1 MLLRMA
7 EVAQLLGVKPSRAYS
22 IIKQLNQELTAQ
34 GYMTL
39 SGRIEKSYLLER
51 FGLKE
56 EVKSNG

>member
-7 EVAQLLGVKPSRAYS
+7 EVAQLLDVKPSRAYS

-56 EVKSNG
+56 EDKINA

>member
-7 EVAQLLGVKPSRAYS
+7 EVAQLLDVKPSRAYS
-22 IIKQLNQELTAQ
+22 IIKQLNNELTAQ

-56 EVKSNG
+56 VEEK

>member
-1 MLLRMA
+1 MLLRMT
-7 EVAQLLGVKPSRAYS
+7 EVAQLLEVKPSRAYS

-39 SGRIEKSYLLER
+39 SGRVEKSYLLER

-56 EVKSNG
+56 EDKSNG

>member
-7 EVAQLLGVKPSRAYS
+7 EVAQLLDVKPSRAYS
-22 IIKQLNQELTAQ
+22 IIKQLNNELTAQ

-39 SGRIEKSYLLER
+39 SGRIERSYLLER

-56 EVKSNG
+56 EDKSNG

>member
-7 EVAQLLGVKPSRAYS
+7 EVAQLLDVKPSRAYS
-22 IIKQLNQELTAQ
+22 IIKQLNKELIAQ

-39 SGRIEKSYLLER
+39 SGRIERSYLLER

-56 EVKSNG
+56 EDKNNG

>member
-7 EVAQLLGVKPSRAYS
+7 EVAQLLDVKPSRAYS
-22 IIKQLNQELTAQ
+22 IIKQLNNELTAQ

-39 SGRIEKSYLLER
+39 SGRIERSYLLER

-56 EVKSNG
+56 AEGK

>member
-7 EVAQLLGVKPSRAYS
+7 EVAQLLDVKPSRAYS

-39 SGRIEKSYLLER
+39 SGRVEKSYLLER

-56 EVKSNG
+56 EDKINA

>member
-7 EVAQLLGVKPSRAYS
+7 EVVQLLDVKPSRAYS
-22 IIKQLNQELTAQ
+22 IIKQLNNELTAQ

-39 SGRIEKSYLLER
+39 SGRIERSYLLER

-56 EVKSNG
+56 EDKSND

>member
-7 EVAQLLGVKPSRAYS
+7 EVAQLLDVKPSRAYS
-22 IIKQLNQELTAQ
+22 IIKQLNNELTAQ

-39 SGRIEKSYLLER
+39 SGRIERSYLLER

-56 EVKSNG
+56 EDKSND

>member
-22 IIKQLNQELTAQ
+22 IIKQLNNELTAQ

-39 SGRIEKSYLLER
+39 SGRVERSYLLER

-56 EVKSNG
+56 EDKSNG

>member
-7 EVAQLLGVKPSRAYS
+7 EVAQLLDVKPSRAYS

-39 SGRIEKSYLLER
+39 SGRIERSYLLER

-56 EVKSNG
+56 EDKSNG

>member
-7 EVAQLLGVKPSRAYS
+7 EVAQLLDVKPSRAYS
-22 IIKQLNQELTAQ
+22 IIKQLNQELTTQ

>member
-7 EVAQLLGVKPSRAYS
+7 EVAQLLDVKPSRAYS
-22 IIKQLNQELTAQ
+22 IIKQLNNELTAQ

-39 SGRIEKSYLLER
+39 SGRIERSYLLER

-56 EVKSNG
+56 EDGSNG

>member
-56 EVKSNG
+56 VEEK

>member
-7 EVAQLLGVKPSRAYS
+7 EVAQLLDVKPSRAYS
-22 IIKQLNQELTAQ
+22 IIKQLNNELTAQ

-39 SGRIEKSYLLER
+39 SGRIERSYLIER

-56 EVKSNG
+56 EDKSNG

>member
-7 EVAQLLGVKPSRAYS
+7 EVAQLLDVKPSRAYS
-22 IIKQLNQELTAQ
+22 IIKQLNKELIAQ

-39 SGRIEKSYLLER
+39 SGRIERSYLIER

-56 EVKSNG
+56 EDKSNG

>member
-7 EVAQLLGVKPSRAYS
+7 EVAQLLDVKPSRAYS
-22 IIKQLNQELTAQ
+22 IIKQLNNELTAQ

-39 SGRIEKSYLLER
+39 SGRVEKSYLLER

-56 EVKSNG
+56 EDKSND

>member
-7 EVAQLLGVKPSRAYS
+7 EVAQLLDVKPSRAYS

-39 SGRIEKSYLLER
+39 SGRIEKSYLVER

-56 EVKSNG
+56 VEEK

>member
-7 EVAQLLGVKPSRAYS
+7 EVAQLLDVKPSRAYS

-39 SGRIEKSYLLER
+39 SGRVEKSYLLER

>member
-7 EVAQLLGVKPSRAYS
+7 EVAQLLDVKPSRAYS
-22 IIKQLNQELTAQ
+22 IIKQLNNELTAQ

>member
-7 EVAQLLGVKPSRAYS
+7 EVAQLLDVKPSRAYS
-22 IIKQLNQELTAQ
+22 IIKQLNNELTAQ

-39 SGRIEKSYLLER
+39 SGRVEKSYLLER

-56 EVKSNG
+56 EDKINA

>member
-7 EVAQLLGVKPSRAYS
+7 EVAQLLDVKPSRAYS

-39 SGRIEKSYLLER
+39 SGRVEKSYLLER

-56 EVKSNG
+56 EDKSNG

>member
-7 EVAQLLGVKPSRAYS
+7 EVAQLLDVKPSRAYS
-22 IIKQLNQELTAQ
+22 IIKQLNNELTAQ

-39 SGRIEKSYLLER
+39 SGRVEKSYLLER

-56 EVKSNG
+56 EDKSNG